1 MPDEPVKP
9 LSNEERKAAGL
20 PPLPPAG
27 RKVGR
32 PAYKVT
38 PQLCAKV
45 EELAAKGLSRTNI
58 ALSLGWGVVTFYKKS
73 AAYPE
78 LYDAMIRGEAAAVS
92 AVENAIFINATRP
105 ATDAA
110 GNPVGMPGGSVDAQ
124 KFWLSRRVPD
134 WKQTDTDTEGGGKKV
149 NVTIVLP
156 DNMRLPAQG
165 APKVIDAIPQT
176 IRPTE
181 LDEN

>member
-1 MPDEPVKP
+1 MPDEPVP
-9 LSNEERKAAGL
+9 RMSNEERKAAGL

-38 PQLCAKV
+38 PALCAKV

-78 LYDAMIRGEAAAVS
+78 LYDAMIRGEAAAVA

-105 ATDAA
+105 ATDAG

-124 KFWLSRRVPD
+124 KFWLSRRAQD
-134 WKQTDTDTEGGGKKV
+134 WKQTDAEAEGGGKKV

-156 DNMRLPAQG
+156 DNMRLPQG
-165 APKVIDAIPQT
+165 QPAKVIDAIPQT

-181 LDEN
+181 PDQD